1 MTHGRFDVTLPI
13 PSGTITALLLSL
25 AMAASARSLA
35 AQTADLRFVDAV
47 QRQDWTTA
55 LELLNGA
62 RDVNAAQ
69 ADGATPLAW
78 AAHWNRVDLAERLIR
93 VGADIDATNDHGVTP
108 LALACENASV
118 PMVKLLLDA
127 GANPNRARTSGET
140 PLMTAGRTG
149 SVEVLKLLLASGG
162 NPNAASTRSRQTALM
177 HAISER
183 HSAAVRTLVEAGADV
198 GARSAGGFT
207 PLLFA
212 ARHGDTASAA
222 LLLDRGAGVNDAA
235 PDGSTP
241 LMIAIASGREDTALL
256 FLERGADPHDVRL
269 GYAPLHAAVA
279 RNALRVAKA
288 LLASGADPN
297 ARLMKAPGTV
307 FGRPDGAGTEVR
319 PPNASSPEAPRLT
332 VAAKPTELMVGA
344 TPFWLAARLV
354 NGPMMKVLLEG
365 KADPAIT
372 LPNGTTALMVA
383 SGLTQVQGPLARRGD
398 VSQYYTN
405 WNEPDSLDA
414 VRFLVEVGADVNAAN
429 ASGQAALHGAAY
441 MGGDTIVQFLVQ
453 RGAKL
458 DVPDAQGQTPY
469 RLAEGHLNIASQGVT
484 EWPKTAALL
493 RQLGADPMLGVDG
506 RTMLRKYGNGLDRTG
521 KDGRR

>member
-1 MTHGRFDVTLPI
+1 
-13 PSGTITALLLSL
+13 
-25 AMAASARSLA
+25 
-35 AQTADLRFVDAV
+35 
-47 QRQDWTTA
+47 
-55 LELLNGA
+55 
-62 RDVNAAQ
+62 
-69 ADGATPLAW
+69 
-78 AAHWNRVDLAERLIR
+78 
-93 VGADIDATNDHGVTP
+93 
-108 LALACENASV
+108 
-118 PMVKLLLDA
+118 MVKLLLDA

-140 PLMTAGRTG
+140 PLMTAARTG

-162 NPNAASTRSRQTALM
+162 NPNAASARSRQTALM

-183 HSAAVRTLVEAGADV
+183 HSEAARTLVEAGADV

-212 ARHGDTASAA
+212 ARHGDTESAA
-222 LLLDRGAGVNDAA
+222 VLLDAGARVNDAA

-256 FLERGADPHDVRL
+256 LLGRGADPHDTRV

-297 ARLMKAPGTV
+297 VRLAKAPGVV

-319 PPNASSPEAPRLT
+319 PPNTSSPQVPRLT
-332 VAAKPTELMVGA
+332 VAAKPADLLVGA

-354 NGPMMKVLLEG
+354 NLPMMKVLLEG
-365 KADPAIT
+365 KADPAVT

-383 SGLTQVQGPLARRGD
+383 SGLTQVQGPRARRGD

-405 WNEPDSLDA
+405 WNETDSLDA
-414 VRFLVEVGADVNAAN
+414 VRFLVELGADVNATN
-429 ASGQAALHGAAY
+429 ISGQAALHGAAY
-441 MGGDTIVQFLVQ
+441 MGGDTIVRFLVQ

-458 DVPDAQGQTPY
+458 DVPDAHGQTPY

-493 RQLGADPMLGVDG
+493 RELGADPTLGVDA
-506 RTMLRKYGNGLDRTG
+506 RTMLRKYGNGLDRPAE
-521 KDGRR
+521 DGRR